1 MMQKV
6 FKNDKTS
13 NNLDPCIITKNL
25 SSRILVLNQSTA
37 QDDSLENNSNNN
49 ATIET
54 KKNAC
59 AINCSYKKQII
70 ILSISIVTVLILA
83 ALFFVIFSIS
93 SNITKQNLII
103 SNSSLKINIDHQ
115 KDISKYL
122 ETIKNSN

>member
-1 MMQKV
+1 
-6 FKNDKTS
+6 
-13 NNLDPCIITKNL
+13 L